1 MSTVWRIPLTCCYT
15 TLGENMVSVTGLTKS
30 FPFSREQLKAKKL
43 KKGTLVAANDVSF
56 EVREGEIFA
65 LLGPN
70 GAGKTT
76 TLRCV
81 AGLINPDAGQININ
95 GVDRI
100 RRPFD
105 ARQQLCFLTSELK
118 LDDHF
123 TTDYLLTYYARLYGK
138 TEDQIRRIKTELFTE
153 LGITE
158 FQHVRIGK
166 LSTGMKQKAMI
177 ALNLIHDP
185 NVIIFDEPTNGLD
198 VITARTVTDYIL
210 KLRGKGKTI
219 ILSTHIMEVAQ
230 RVSDRIAIM
239 LEGKI
244 VLSGTLSELY
254 EATQTS
260 NLDDAF
266 FAAYRDLNGGI
277 LHE

>member
-1 MSTVWRIPLTCCYT
+1 
-15 TLGENMVSVTGLTKS
+15 MVSVSGLTKS
-30 FPFSREQLKAKKL
+30 FTLSREQLKAKKL
-43 KKGTLVAANDVSF
+43 KKGTLIAADGVSF
-56 EVREGEIFA
+56 EVHEGEIFA

-81 AGLINPDAGQININ
+81 AGLIDPDAGDIQVN
-95 GVDRI
+95 GIDRVK
-100 RRPFD
+100 RPFD

-118 LDDHF
+118 MDEYF

-138 TEDQIRRIKTELFTE
+138 TEEQIRRIKTELFTE

-158 FQHVRIGK
+158 FKDVRIGK

-185 NVIIFDEPTNGLD
+185 SVIIFDEPTNGLD
-198 VITARTVTDYIL
+198 VITARAVTDYIL

-239 LEGKI
+239 LGGKI
-244 VLSGTLSELY
+244 VMNGTMQELFD
-254 EATQTS
+254 ATHTD

-266 FAAYRDLNGGI
+266 FAAYRDFSGGA
-277 LHE
+277 LDE

>member
-1 MSTVWRIPLTCCYT
+1 M
-15 TLGENMVSVTGLTKS
+15 
-30 FPFSREQLKAKKL
+30 
-43 KKGTLVAANDVSF
+43 LVAASDVSF

-100 RRPFD
+100 RHPFD

-158 FQHVRIGK
+158 FQDVRIGK

-185 NVIIFDEPTNGLD
+185 SVIIFDEPTNGLD

-239 LEGKI
+239 LDGKI
-244 VLSGTLSELY
+244 VLTGTLPELY
-254 EATQTS
+254 EATQTD

-266 FAAYRDLNGGI
+266 FAAYRTLNGGV